1 LALALVPASESIG
14 TSRLFLSGSF
24 RQNFIQSFQDSDPLT
39 VIEKVKRCLKL
50 LPSQL
55 ILQQGGNQRFWACDV
70 HLEFLCHPI
79 GITRLG
85 S

>member
-1 LALALVPASESIG
+1 LL
-14 TSRLFLSGSF
+14 LSGSF
-24 RQNFIQSFQDSDPLT
+24 RQNFVQPFQDSDPLT
-39 VIEKVKRCLKL
+39 VIEKVKRRLKL
-50 LPSQL
+50 LPGQL
-55 ILQQGGNQRFWACDV
+55 IFQQGGNQRFWASDV